1 VCFAVHLTRR
11 AGQLK
16 VAKYEE
22 EIRAMLMYMLPAE
35 ETDAQI
41 CEWRERTLADRLRYM
56 VCAAV
61 ATIVVVVVVV
71 VVVEAIGE
79 SLTMRDG
86 MVDVMLY
93 GFVFIELSVGAITIA
108 VWSA

>member
-11 AGQLK
+11 AAQLK

-71 VVVEAIGE
+71 VEAIGE

-86 MVDVMLY
+86 MVDVMLC
-93 GFVFIELSVGAITIA
+93 GFVYRTIGWSNHYCRLVSVIP
-108 VWSA
+108 